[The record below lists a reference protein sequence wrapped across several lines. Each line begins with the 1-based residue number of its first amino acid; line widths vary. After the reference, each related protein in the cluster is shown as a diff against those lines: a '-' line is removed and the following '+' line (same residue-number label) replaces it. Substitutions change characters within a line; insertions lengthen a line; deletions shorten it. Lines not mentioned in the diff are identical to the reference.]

1 MIQLYKNCLTSTV
14 VLPKISQGT
23 SDARITIK
31 CILNYIYLN
40 IYILLSFENSF
51 SEHDNLRNIVNKLSF
66 ATEYGRISVKAVGMR
81 VNESASK
88 CVCK

>member
-31 CILNYIYLN
+31 CILNNFLN
-40 IYILLSFENSF
+40 NY
-51 SEHDNLRNIVNKLSF
+51 F
-66 ATEYGRISVKAVGMR
+66 ATRYIKTKNYLGDKVKLTR
-81 VNESASK
+81 VTLVETSG
-88 CVCK
+88 V